1 MFVFKTFFIY
11 TKIDNEDYN
20 FSVHYNGGSYFLL
33 TMPAIPQSA
42 LNFSGFNKRGGSRSP
57 VAITV
62 NPRKCPITEP
72 YVFSTK
78 GNHNVRI
85 YFLGQ
90 AAEPSS
96 NHNSIWVAYKGYL
109 QFRLGLQSV
118 YLSHTEKGHVA
129 NKRQKN
135 ILNHMVLCSFLSCAV
150 LFDRARAARALSW
163 ITWWAPSLDQRG
175 VPQIEPHPPS
185 WDGAAFKI
193 DPRWG
198 GGPSCLVWTPPEMS
212 ARLETAF

>member
-1 MFVFKTFFIY
+1 
-11 TKIDNEDYN
+11 
-20 FSVHYNGGSYFLL
+20 
-33 TMPAIPQSA
+33 MPAIPQSA

-193 DPRWG
+193 DPPSRWG
-198 GGPSCLVWTPPEMS
+198 PLLSRLNSPWNERTPGDRFLKRLWRPRERPL
-212 ARLETAF
+212 ARRGESSPQWSLILR